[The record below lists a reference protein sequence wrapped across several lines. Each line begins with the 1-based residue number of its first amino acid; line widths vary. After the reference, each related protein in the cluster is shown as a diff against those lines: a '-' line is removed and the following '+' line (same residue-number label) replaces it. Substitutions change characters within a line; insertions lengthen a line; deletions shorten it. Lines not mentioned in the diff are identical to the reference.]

1 MTTAPTNLS
10 HPESPPL
17 AELVSRL
24 SDDLKLLTRQE
35 VELAKR
41 ELSGSLEQTKRTVTQ
56 LALGAGALAAGLLVL
71 LAAAV
76 LALATLMPAWSA
88 ALLVGGAVSGLG
100 AVFLMVGKSHLSDVS
115 FKPTQALQGFE
126 KDVSAIKKAAQ

>member
-17 AELVSRL
+17 PELVSQL
-24 SDDLKLLTRQE
+24 SEDLKLLTRQE
-35 VELAKR
+35 IELAKR
-41 ELSGSLEQTKRTVTQ
+41 ELSGSIDQTKRRVAQ
-56 LALGAGALAAGLLVL
+56 LALGASALGAGVLVL

-76 LALATLMPAWSA
+76 LALAMVIPAWTA
-88 ALLVGGAVSGLG
+88 ALLVGGGVSVLG
-100 AVFLMVGKSHLSDVS
+100 AALLVTGKSSLSDIS
-115 FKPTQALQGFE
+115 LKPTQALQGFE

>member
-1 MTTAPTNLS
+1 MTTAPTNPS

-24 SDDLKLLTRQE
+24 SEDLKLLTRQE
-35 VELAKR
+35 FELAKR
-41 ELSGSLEQTKRTVTQ
+41 ELSGSFDQAERRVTQ
-56 LALGAGALAAGLLVL
+56 LALGAGALGAGLLVL

-76 LALATLMPAWSA
+76 LALATVMPAWSA
-88 ALLVGGAVSGLG
+88 AVLVGGGVSVLG
-100 AVFLMVGKSHLSDVS
+100 CAFLLIGKSNLSDVS
-115 FKPTQALQGFE
+115 FKPTRALQGFE